1 METEYII
8 HSSDNHLVYGLLN
21 SQKETNKLIIFVN
34 GLGVTK
40 ELHTGFNSARY
51 FPKHGFDTFRF
62 DFFSNK
68 EKGRLL
74 SDCSIT
80 TFTEDLNSVIKKFD
94 KKYDQIYLVGAS
106 LGGCAVINSN
116 QKNIEK
122 IVLWDGALFP
132 KNPNNEYNK
141 KFTWIE
147 SLNKYL
153 ISGSI
158 QYLVSKE
165 LVNERS
171 KQNEDIIANIKK
183 PIKLIMAEKFH
194 QKDRWKQYLSL
205 IKVPYEFIIIKNASH
220 GFDEEGVEEQLFE
233 ETLIYLNKRE

>member
-8 HSSDNHLVYGLLN
+8 PSTDEHLLYGLLN

-34 GLGVTK
+34 GLGATK

-51 FPKHGFDTFRF
+51 FPKKGFDTFRF

-80 TFTEDLNSVIKKFD
+80 TFTQDLNSVSSFFE
-94 KKYDQIYLVGAS
+94 KKYENIFLIGAS

-132 KNPNNEYNK
+132 KDKNNTYNK

-153 ISGSI
+153 MRGSI
-158 QYLVSKE
+158 EYLVSKE
-165 LVNERS
+165 LVDERS
-171 KQNEDIIANIKK
+171 KQNEDIISKIKK

-194 QKDRWKQYLSL
+194 QKDRWKKHLSL
-205 IKVPYEFIIIKNASH
+205 IKVPSEFIIIENASH

-233 ETLIYLNKRE
+233 ETLKFLNK